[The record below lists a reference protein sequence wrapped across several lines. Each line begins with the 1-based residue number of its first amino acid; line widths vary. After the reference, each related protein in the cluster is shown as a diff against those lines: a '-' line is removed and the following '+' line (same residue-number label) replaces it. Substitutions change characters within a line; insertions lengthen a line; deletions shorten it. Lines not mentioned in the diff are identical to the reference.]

1 MQKPEQVAVAIA
13 SLCLPGAAHI
23 NGQIFLV
30 EHNKVGL
37 FQPLTITQAV
47 ERGEA
52 WTPAELCET
61 LGKLELHALADAY
74 S

>member
-1 MQKPEQVAVAIA
+1 MPVPFGPAV
-13 SLCLPGAAHI
+13 LWGPGR
-23 NGQIFLV
+23 V
-30 EHNKVGL
+30 VVD
-37 FQPLTITQAV
+37 LTITQAV
-47 ERGEA
+47 ERGEP

>member
-1 MQKPEQVAVAIA
+1 
-13 SLCLPGAAHI
+13 
-23 NGQIFLV
+23 
-30 EHNKVGL
+30 L
-37 FQPLTITQAV
+37 FQPLPITQAV
-47 ERGEA
+47 ERGEP